1 MKIKCMG
8 CGATIQTISPKQK
21 GYIDIDVLEKKKDNF
36 YCKRCFE
43 LRNYHKNQKIEISD
57 KDYNQWINKI
67 NKDNGLI
74 VFIVDLLDLD
84 GTLPTNLNK
93 IFPGKQILLVANK
106 IDLFPKSFFSIRS
119 EKEKDIYFQQ
129 RLSAQKKVANLYLY
143 LKELDIHVVDIVFM
157 SGKSRENID
166 YLISRINPYLTN
178 THSVRNVYFVG
189 MTNVGKSTIL
199 NQIIKHYTDED
210 NVITVSNS
218 TNTTLDFIYVPFNEN
233 NYFIDTPGLNNME
246 SYISYLDKKT
256 LDTIAPKNV
265 LKPKVFQLNPKQT
278 LFIQGFLQ
286 INFISGKKSSFV
298 TYVAN
303 QILVHR
309 TKLENSQSF
318 YDEHLDDILLF
329 PTKQERNNLGN
340 RKKLVIEFNNLDK
353 GIDISIPGIGFI
365 HIFGEGIME
374 LYYFEKIKINKRKA
388 IF

>member
-1 MKIKCMG
+1 
-8 CGATIQTISPKQK
+8 
-21 GYIDIDVLEKKKDNF
+21 
-36 YCKRCFE
+36 
-43 LRNYHKNQKIEISD
+43 
-57 KDYNQWINKI
+57 
-67 NKDNGLI
+67 
-74 VFIVDLLDLD
+74 
-84 GTLPTNLNK
+84 
-93 IFPGKQILLVANK
+93 
-106 IDLFPKSFFSIRS
+106 
-119 EKEKDIYFQQ
+119 
-129 RLSAQKKVANLYLY
+129 
-143 LKELDIHVVDIVFM
+143 
-157 SGKSRENID
+157 
-166 YLISRINPYLTN
+166 
-178 THSVRNVYFVG
+178 
-189 MTNVGKSTIL
+189 MTNVRKSTIL